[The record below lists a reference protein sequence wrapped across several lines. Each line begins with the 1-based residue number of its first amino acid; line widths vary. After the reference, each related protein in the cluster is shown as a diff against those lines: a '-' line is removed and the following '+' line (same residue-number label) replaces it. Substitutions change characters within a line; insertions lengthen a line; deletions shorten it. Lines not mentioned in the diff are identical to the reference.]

1 MAYCWVQTPGLLKR
15 RKRNISPQKPLLS
28 SHWVQQEKYECE
40 ATLTADGVQ
49 LAKDWTQLP
58 PEVLAFIFGFL
69 SRGKDRRNVQL
80 VCRSWNGVMNLKS
93 LWKNSYICI
102 RKTAAVA
109 SASTALW
116 LRLQARGITR
126 FCISCIKES
135 NLALFMKKLVD
146 FAPKTVSLDLH
157 FAESADLG
165 RRDFLSTISQLQ
177 SLRKLGLSGKG
188 SQYVLHMAA
197 LLASL
202 PGLQELSLFTVPNVR
217 LESIRHEKLK
227 VLVLE
232 KMGRLKSSETCIL
245 LQELPCLEQLEIKAC
260 SYDRWCFNS
269 SFQPGLNT
277 EIIYSSGYDQDT
289 NEIIYCSGYDQDTK
303 LVKLSLAR
311 SNFDESEVSFPRRL
325 LFLQSL
331 DLSSCRLDQE
341 YLSDIL
347 GQLLYLKELNLS
359 GITCYISNS
368 IPIDK
373 NMRLIISIM
382 AHFLPAGLGLVHLAG
397 TKIALRSRV
406 CLCVRLQL
414 SRVLSC
420 IIRLLCHCSHERSG
434 SYWKFAGSIG

>member
-15 RKRNISPQKPLLS
+15 RKLNISPQRPLLR
-28 SHWVQQEKYECE
+28 SHWVRQEKYECE

-49 LAKDWTQLP
+49 LAKDWTLLP

-69 SRGKDRRNVQL
+69 SSGKDRRSVQL
-80 VCRSWNGVMNLKS
+80 VCRSWNGVMSLKS

-157 FAESADLG
+157 FTESADLG
-165 RRDFLSTISQLQ
+165 RKDFLSAISQLH

-188 SQYVLHMAA
+188 SQYVLHMAT

-202 PGLQELSLFTVPNVR
+202 PGLQELLLFAVPNVR
-217 LESIRHEKLK
+217 LKSIRHEKLK

-232 KMGRLKSSETCIL
+232 KMGCLKSSETCIL

-269 SFQPGLNT
+269 SFQPGLGT
-277 EIIYSSGYDQDT
+277 DIVYS
-289 NEIIYCSGYDQDTK
+289 SGYDQDTK

-347 GQLLYLKELNLS
+347 GQLLYLKELKLS

-373 NMRLIISIM
+373 NVIISMIM
-382 AHFLPAGLGLVHLAG
+382 AHFLPAGLGLAHLAG